1 MDFHRPIL
9 SHEALSHWQQSPRG
23 QQYLTLEQD
32 ALDRVLPGLFGRCIV
47 QVGSWGAQRSQ
58 LEPAQMPLRL
68 LLGTVAQAGA
78 DARTDTAALPIAKG
92 QADAVLLPHS
102 LEYAASPHRLL
113 READRLLSP
122 RGHLIV
128 LGFNPVSLWGI
139 RQAVGLRHP
148 ALPAG
153 GRLLSL
159 RRLSDWLHLL
169 DLEIVDL
176 CRFGVGFP
184 WTRPVARHQG
194 WTVWR
199 APGLLHE
206 GYMLVARKRTIPL
219 TPMRERWARRNH
231 DIAAAGVRVS
241 FEAAARRRDDGQWN
255 KLEQN

>member
-9 SHEALSHWQQSPRG
+9 SREALSHWQQSPRG

-58 LEPAQMPLRL
+58 LESAQMPLRL
-68 LLGTVAQAGA
+68 LLGTVEQAGA

-92 QADAVLLPHS
+92 QADAVLLPHA

-128 LGFNPVSLWGI
+128 LGFNPLSLWGI

-241 FEAAARRRDDGQWN
+241 FEAAARRRDDGRWN